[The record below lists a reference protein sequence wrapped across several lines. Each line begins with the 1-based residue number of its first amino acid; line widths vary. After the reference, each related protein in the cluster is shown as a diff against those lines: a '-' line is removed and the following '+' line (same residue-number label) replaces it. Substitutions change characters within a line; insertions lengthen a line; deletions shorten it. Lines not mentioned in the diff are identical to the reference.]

1 MKLLTYYKVVVLIAF
16 LLVST
21 VTQAKPRIKS
31 VFGHNLDGFARVKVI
46 NESTADLACYVAING
61 FKKKFRL
68 PPLKE
73 SKWYA
78 ATDKRFNYK
87 HFSTWCDYIDLHP
100 EYKKFEVI

>member
-1 MKLLTYYKVVVLIAF
+1 MNTLVKTILTPFLIF
-16 LLVST
+16 LLLSPPVL
-21 VTQAKPRIKS
+21 AKPKIKP
-31 VFGHNLDGFARVKVI
+31 VFGHNLQGFARVKVI

-100 EYKKFEVI
+100 EYRKYQGI

>member
-1 MKLLTYYKVVVLIAF
+1 MKLLPYYQIIVLVTF
-16 LLVST
+16 LLMSSVA
-21 VTQAKPRIKS
+21 QAKPKIKS
-31 VFGHNLDGFARVKVI
+31 VFGHNLKGFARIKVI

-100 EYKKFEVI
+100 EYRKFKVI

>member
-1 MKLLTYYKVVVLIAF
+1 MKLLKNYTVIVLATF
-16 LLVST
+16 LLIST
-21 VTQAKPRIKS
+21 AAHAKPRIKS
-31 VFGHNLDGFARVKVI
+31 VFGHNLEGFARIKVI
-46 NESTADLACYVAING
+46 NETTADLACYVAING

-100 EYKKFEVI
+100 EYQNFKVI